1 MKIED
6 FTNLYYT
13 HSLKELTKILNC
25 SVPTIYNRI
34 EELGITKKG
43 QGKGKRSK
51 RKLELEQDNDDAFH
65 RQREI
70 SGRLV
75 HEPESR

>member
-51 RKLELEQDNDDAFH
+51 RKLELE
-65 RQREI
+65 
-70 SGRLV
+70 
-75 HEPESR
+75 